1 MKKCDPIVSVLRR
14 HRELRRISQEEMAR
28 KTNISISTIQRIES
42 GRTSMNLIHYR
53 KYLSVL
59 GLSDMD
65 VSVALYSHEYID
77 DIHVAAAAKRF
88 PPAARRVIA
97 QFLNDLVRE
106 MSSLRR

>member
-1 MKKCDPIVSVLRR
+1 
-14 HRELRRISQEEMAR
+14 
-28 KTNISISTIQRIES
+28 
-42 GRTSMNLIHYR
+42 
-53 KYLSVL
+53 
-59 GLSDMD
+59 MD